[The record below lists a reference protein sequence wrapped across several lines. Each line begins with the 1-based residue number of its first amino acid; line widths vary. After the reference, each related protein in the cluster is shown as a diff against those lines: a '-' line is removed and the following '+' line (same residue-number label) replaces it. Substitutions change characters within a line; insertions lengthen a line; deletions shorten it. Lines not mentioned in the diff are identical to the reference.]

1 VGVLFLLLLPLVG
14 VAQDTGSV
22 AGTVISAWD
31 ASPLGG
37 VVVSVRGTT
46 LAAQT
51 DANGRYELRG
61 VAPGDQVLRLSKS
74 GFATAVVT
82 DVRVIA
88 GQTTTLNGNL
98 RPEFFEMEEYEV
110 TAEEFQEQTEKI
122 LFERQSAGAMLDAIG
137 SEQFSR
143 LGAGDAGAIV
153 ARVTGVSVVG
163 GKFAVVRGL
172 SDRYTRTLLNSVE
185 VPSADPYRMSPQL
198 DLFPSAM
205 IDRVSVSKTF
215 TPDQPGG
222 TGGGTID
229 IITKPFPEE
238 PFVKA
243 TVGTSYNPDSNL
255 KSTFLADPRSSMDQ
269 FARPSGPAPLS
280 PELFEL
286 TSRINR
292 PNNAG
297 TRETLQ
303 NAINRRNQ
311 ADAVSGL
318 LRSLGTTDFAGVN
331 RESPLNSSLNASAGG
346 TTTLF
351 GKPLGL
357 FGSLNYSRVFRLL
370 ENYDVSSYGAGQFLQ
385 TSGKETRSNI
395 NTDEGANFNLGYRL
409 SDLAEFGFNFLYAHA
424 VDEEARRTTV
434 DFIESRLGDTL
445 EKWQLHYTDRE
456 VFNYQ
461 FRGDHQFEA
470 LGGTHLGWT
479 VGLADTSQAEPNHR
493 FMNYFLDD
501 GGRTSF
507 GDAALPVP
515 QFPSRYYRI
524 IDEQSLNTRAD
535 LKVPLSFLA
544 GDSHAKFGWYGSSV
558 DRDFREQYFG
568 YTGAAGF
575 STNNPNSYLNDP
587 ALLEYQATWL
597 NGIRTNYSWR
607 RYVELVIG
615 RPYTASQDI
624 TAGYAM
630 LDVVTL
636 PWLRLIGGARLERTD
651 MEINATGVGSSAI
664 QQVDLLPAA
673 AAVFSLV
680 TNVQLRVSYGE
691 TVARPSFREKAPISN
706 YLPDLDLFAEGNPNL
721 TMSSIRSYDARL
733 EWFPAPGDVISFGVF
748 SKDLRDPIEL
758 YRVDFQNSVTW
769 INRAEA
775 TVRGIE
781 FEARKQM
788 GFLSDHL
795 RDLTLGV
802 NLAVIESETP
812 LTDVEFRS
820 KTDPDNDGIPN
831 TTLSPT
837 RPLYDQSPYILN
849 LDATYYLAP
858 TRTTF
863 TLAANLTGERIVLST
878 SQGDDIYEHP
888 PVTLDAFVE
897 QRFGRHLTLR
907 LGVRNLL
914 DGEYRQTYGPEYD
927 GPQRLSYQRGRTYSL
942 SLNAS
947 F

>member
-1 VGVLFLLLLPLVG
+1 MLTLFSFSFRGL
-14 VAQDTGSV
+14 AQDTGAV
-22 AGTVISAWD
+22 AGTVISSWD
-31 ASPLGG
+31 AAPLAG

-51 DANGRYELRG
+51 DVNGRYEIRG

-82 DVRVIA
+82 DVRVLP

-98 RPEFFEMEEYEV
+98 RPEFYEMEEYEV

-137 SEQFSR
+137 SDQFSR
-143 LGAGDAGAIV
+143 LGAGDAGQIV

-229 IITKPFPEE
+229 IFTKPFPEE
-238 PFVKA
+238 PFVKGGF
-243 TVGTSYNPDSNL
+243 GTSFNPESNL
-255 KSTFLADPRSSMDQ
+255 KSTFLADPRTSMDM
-269 FARPSGPAPLS
+269 FARPAGPAELTPK
-280 PELFEL
+280 LFEL

-297 TRETLQ
+297 TRETLA
-303 NAINRRNQ
+303 NAVNRRQQ
-311 ADAVSGL
+311 AEAVSGL
-318 LRSLGTTDFAGVN
+318 LRSLGTTDFGGVN

-357 FGSLNYSRVFRLL
+357 FGALNYSRAFRLL
-370 ENYDVSSYGAGQFLQ
+370 EDYDVRSYGAGQFLA

-395 NTDEGANFNLGYRL
+395 NTDEGANVNIGYRL

-424 VDEEARRTTV
+424 VDEEARKTV
-434 DFIESRLGDTL
+434 IDFIESRAGDTL
-445 EKWQLHYTDRE
+445 EKWQLHHTDRE

-461 FRGDHQFEA
+461 FRGDHRIEA
-470 LGGTHLGWT
+470 LGGAHLGWT
-479 VGLADTSQAEPNHR
+479 VGLADTSQSEPNHR
-493 FMNYFLDD
+493 FMNYFVDES
-501 GGRTSF
+501 GRYSF

-515 QFPSRYYRI
+515 QYPSRYYRV
-524 IDEQSLNTRAD
+524 IDEQSVNTRAD
-535 LKVPLSFLA
+535 LKVPLGFLQ
-544 GDSHAKFGWYGSSV
+544 GDSHVKFGWYGSSV
-558 DRDFREQYFG
+558 ERDFREQYFG
-568 YTGAAGF
+568 YSGASGF
-575 STNNPNSYLNDP
+575 NNSNPNSYLNDP
-587 ALLEYQATWL
+587 ALLEYQANWL
-597 NGIRTNYSWR
+597 GGIRTNYSWQR
-607 RYVELVIG
+607 FVELVIG

-636 PWLRLIGGARLERTD
+636 PWLRVIGGARVERTD
-651 MEINATGVGSSAI
+651 MEINARGVGTSTI
-664 QQVDLLPAA
+664 QQTDLLPAA
-673 AAVFSLV
+673 AVVFSV
-680 TNVQLRVSYGE
+680 RTNVQLRVSYGE

-721 TMSSIRSYDARL
+721 KMSSIRSYDARL
-733 EWFPAPGDVISFGVF
+733 EWFPAPGDVISVGVF
-748 SKDLRDPIEL
+748 TKDLKDPIEL
-758 YRVDFQNSVTW
+758 YRVDFQNAITW
-769 INRAEA
+769 INRTEA

-781 FEARKQM
+781 FEARKNL

-802 NLAVIESETP
+802 NLALIESETP
-812 LTDVEFRS
+812 LTDVEYRS

-831 TTLSPT
+831 IALGPT
-837 RPLYDQSPYILN
+837 RPLFDQSPYIAN
-849 LDATYYLAP
+849 VDVTYFLAR

-878 SQGDDIYEHP
+878 AQGDDIYEHP
-888 PVTLDAFVE
+888 PVTLDAFIE
-897 QRFGRHLTLR
+897 QKLGKHLSLR
-907 LGVRNLL
+907 LGIRNLL
-914 DGEYRQTYGPEYD
+914 DEEYRQTYGPEYD
-927 GPQRLSYQRGRTYSL
+927 NPQRLSYRRGRTYSL